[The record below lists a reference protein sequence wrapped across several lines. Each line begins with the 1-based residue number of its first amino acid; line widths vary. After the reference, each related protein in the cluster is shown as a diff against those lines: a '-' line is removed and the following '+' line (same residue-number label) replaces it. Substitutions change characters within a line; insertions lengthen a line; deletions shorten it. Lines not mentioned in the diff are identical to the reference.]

1 MTLHEGSNGYSAFK
15 PVEQP
20 TETCITPARTGEGNL
35 RLAHPPRV
43 KRLTFSGIPHLP
55 FQEFTVSSLEALLN
69 ILKKARIKDSEIEVS
84 TSEESQHTTCS
95 KPIIHVLVMTA
106 KGEGAGEHKDLAA
119 LYQYC
124 PGCGSAVRVL

>member
-1 MTLHEGSNGYSAFK
+1 M
-15 PVEQP
+15 
-20 TETCITPARTGEGNL
+20 AR
-35 RLAHPPRV
+35 PPRV
-43 KRLTFSGIPHLP
+43 KRSNFNGVPHLP

-84 TSEESQHTTCS
+84 TSEESQHTTCA

-106 KGEGAGEHKDLAA
+106 IGEGAGEHKDLAA

-124 PGCGSAVRVL
+124 PGCGSTVRVL

>member
-1 MTLHEGSNGYSAFK
+1 L
-15 PVEQP
+15 Q
-20 TETCITPARTGEGNL
+20 
-35 RLAHPPRV
+35 LAHPPRV
-43 KRLTFSGIPHLP
+43 KRLTFGGIPHLP

-69 ILKKARIKDSEIEVS
+69 TLKKARIKDSEIEVS
-84 TSEESQHTTCS
+84 TSEESQHTACS

>member
-1 MTLHEGSNGYSAFK
+1 
-15 PVEQP
+15 
-20 TETCITPARTGEGNL
+20 
-35 RLAHPPRV
+35 LAHPPRV
-43 KRLTFSGIPHLP
+43 KRSTFNGVPHLP

-95 KPIIHVLVMTA
+95 KSMIHVLVMTA
-106 KGEGAGEHKDLAA
+106 KGEGPGEHKDLAA

-124 PGCGSAVRVL
+124 PGCGSTVRVL

>member
-1 MTLHEGSNGYSAFK
+1 MRKAGSDRDQ
-15 PVEQP
+15 V
-20 TETCITPARTGEGNL
+20 TCKM
-35 RLAHPPRV
+35 AHPPRV
-43 KRLTFSGIPHLP
+43 KRLTLSGVLHLP

-84 TSEESQHTTCS
+84 TSEDSQHTTCS

-106 KGEGAGEHKDLAA
+106 KGEGPGEHKDLAA